1 MATCVVEQQKL
12 IRTFADLRE
21 RACELGP
28 KRVGVVLAEDDVAL
42 TAASDAL
49 LSRIAVPVL
58 IGNERR
64 IRARVDA
71 LGLDE
76 LAARAEFV
84 PAAENSAE
92 LAVRL
97 AREGAVDILMKGHL
111 RTDQLLHPVLDKE
124 KGLRSGHLLADVAV
138 FEHCDE
144 VHGSRLVATTDGGLN
159 IAPSLEQKKQIVLGA
174 IEVLHC
180 LGIPRPKIAIMS
192 AIEVVSEAMPSTVE
206 AKALSEMGAAGLF
219 GEADV
224 YGPLALDNA
233 LLPWAAEAK
242 GIAHP
247 VAGHADCLVCPS
259 IEAANLLAK
268 AIIFLARRELAHV
281 VVGAKVPI
289 LIPSR
294 VESAQDKV
302 NSMALGVVY
311 AAR

>member
-49 LSRIAVPVL
+49 LSQIAVPVL

-111 RTDQLLHPVLDKE
+111 RTDQLLHPVLDK
-124 KGLRSGHLLADVAV
+124 
-138 FEHCDE
+138 
-144 VHGSRLVATTDGGLN
+144 
-159 IAPSLEQKKQIVLGA
+159 
-174 IEVLHC
+174 
-180 LGIPRPKIAIMS
+180 
-192 AIEVVSEAMPSTVE
+192 
-206 AKALSEMGAAGLF
+206 
-219 GEADV
+219 
-224 YGPLALDNA
+224 
-233 LLPWAAEAK
+233 
-242 GIAHP
+242 
-247 VAGHADCLVCPS
+247 
-259 IEAANLLAK
+259 
-268 AIIFLARRELAHV
+268 
-281 VVGAKVPI
+281 
-289 LIPSR
+289 
-294 VESAQDKV
+294 
-302 NSMALGVVY
+302 
-311 AAR
+311 